1 MICNQTLFCLVPS
14 ERQVRLPDA
23 ITCFN
28 NTQKQV
34 GSSTQEKLLR
44 TNAPTNVWAV
54 PSRTVMLTENAE
66 NLDFFKNA
74 DFFSNVNKSKQS

>member
-1 MICNQTLFCLVPS
+1 MLCNHMPLGLVPY
-14 ERQVRLPDA
+14 ERQSRLPDA

-28 NTQKQV
+28 NTLKQV
-34 GSSTQEKLLR
+34 GSGTQEKLLR

-66 NLDFFKNA
+66 NLGFSKNA
-74 DFFSNVNKSKQS
+74 EF

>member
-1 MICNQTLFCLVPS
+1 MICNQALLCLVPS
-14 ERQVRLPDA
+14 ERQARLPDA

-28 NTQKQV
+28 NAQKQV
-34 GSSTQEKLLR
+34 GSGTQEKLLG

-66 NLDFFKNA
+66 NFDFFKNA
-74 DFFSNVNKSKQS
+74 DFLAM